1 MLKKTQRLKQL
12 YNMLTKNNTIH
23 LVYGREYQDSD
34 EKYDQ
39 FFYSYSTI
47 FRNVPLKYLNLL
59 LKNRDKIKKF
69 CDKNYN
75 ESATNFVG
83 NTKVEVI
90 TGDEYYQTYEDVFGD
105 LAYRDNSLFND
116 YGQLYNGRQFFK
128 YDFAPNLT
136 ENYTYKNLN
145 RKAS

>member
-83 NTKVEVI
+83 STKVEVI

>member
-1 MLKKTQRLKQL
+1 MGK
-12 YNMLTKNNTIH
+12 LTKNNTVH
-23 LVYGREYQDSD
+23 LVYGREYQDTD
-34 EKYDQ
+34 DKYDQ

-47 FRNVPLKYLNLL
+47 FRNVPIKYVNYLL
-59 LKNRDKIKKF
+59 SIKDKVKKF

-83 NTKVEVI
+83 NTKVEVL

-116 YGQLYNGRQFFK
+116 YGQLWNGRQFFK
-128 YDFAPNLT
+128 YDFDPSLT
-136 ENYTYKNLN
+136 DSYSYKNLN
-145 RKAS
+145 KKAS

>member
-105 LAYRDNSLFND
+105 LSYRDNSLFND

>member
-1 MLKKTQRLKQL
+1 MGK
-12 YNMLTKNNTIH
+12 LTKNNTIH

-34 EKYDQ
+34 ERYDE

-47 FRNVPLKYLNLL
+47 FRNVPMQHIETLDKF
-59 LKNRDKIKKF
+59 KDKIKKY
-69 CDKNYN
+69 CDENYN

-83 NTKVEVI
+83 NSKVKI
-90 TGDEYYQTYEDVFGD
+90 LHGDDYYTTYEDAFGET
-105 LAYRDNSLFND
+105 ARGDNSLFND

-128 YDFAPNLT
+128 KDYEPKIT
-136 ENYTYKNLN
+136 EQYSFKNLN

>member
-1 MLKKTQRLKQL
+1 
-12 YNMLTKNNTIH
+12 MLTKNNTIH

>member
-1 MLKKTQRLKQL
+1 
-12 YNMLTKNNTIH
+12 MLTKNNTIH
-23 LVYGREYQDSD
+23 LVYGREYQDTD
-34 EKYDQ
+34 DKYDQ

-69 CDKNYN
+69 CDKNHN

-83 NTKVEVI
+83 STKVEVI

>member
-1 MLKKTQRLKQL
+1 MVNK
-12 YNMLTKNNTIH
+12 LTKNNTVH

-34 EKYDQ
+34 ERYDQ

-59 LKNRDKIKKF
+59 LRNKDRIKKF

-75 ESATNFVG
+75 ELATNFVG
-83 NTKVEVI
+83 STKVEVL

-105 LAYRDNSLFND
+105 IAYRDNALFND
-116 YGQLYNGRQFFK
+116 YGQLWNGRQFFK
-128 YDFAPNLT
+128 YDFDPSLT
-136 ENYTYKNLN
+136 QSYSYKNLN
-145 RKAS
+145 KKAS